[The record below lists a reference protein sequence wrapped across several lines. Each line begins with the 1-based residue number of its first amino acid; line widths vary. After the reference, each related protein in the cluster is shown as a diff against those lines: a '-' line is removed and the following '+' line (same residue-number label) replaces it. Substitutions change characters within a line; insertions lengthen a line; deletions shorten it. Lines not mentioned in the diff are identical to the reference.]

1 MPFLVSWVVATR
13 PNTNIPFY
21 DFTEEVLTHLE
32 QKYTN
37 TGLLHSLSQPMS
49 ADGLSRTTKFVW
61 YVTSPQEAINIQ
73 AILAGDP
80 FMETFLDTIDT
91 YHAENGIQK
100 STLFYEVR
108 DDDGNIL
115 DSDTV
120 EKELWLIKDGRVFIN
135 R

>member
-1 MPFLVSWVVATR
+1 MPFLVTWVVATR